1 MIIVTWPSGVYG
13 LPKAKT
19 GCPKSGG
26 MKWKEGWRKQDMENG
41 KIWRNKISS
50 NSHMEANILGIGRNI
65 NRTFCM
71 KPEIGISKREW
82 PRGNLNM
89 EGGVLRLIK

>member
-1 MIIVTWPSGVYG
+1 MIIVTWPSGAYG

-26 MKWKEGWRKQDMENG
+26 MKWKEGWRKQDMEDD
-41 KIWRNKISS
+41 KVRRSEISS
-50 NSHMEANILGIGRNI
+50 NFHMEANIWGPRKDI

>member
-1 MIIVTWPSGVYG
+1 
-13 LPKAKT
+13 
-19 GCPKSGG
+19 
-26 MKWKEGWRKQDMENG
+26 MKWEEGWRKQDMEDDTD
-41 KIWRNKISS
+41 WRSEIPS
-50 NSHMEANILGIGRNI
+50 NFHMEASLWGPPIDI

>member
-1 MIIVTWPSGVYG
+1 MEDDKVWRSEIPS
-13 LPKAKT
+13 
-19 GCPKSGG
+19 
-26 MKWKEGWRKQDMENG
+26 NF
-41 KIWRNKISS
+41 
-50 NSHMEANILGIGRNI
+50 HMEASLWGPPIDI

-89 EGGVLRLIK
+89 EGGVLHLIKCFCIRQCSIFFVLSMHFSITGNTDKKRR